1 MSFTLQVCKF
11 VPEATGFD
19 VEIKFPTPI
28 EEQNY
33 GVKVTDPLFVQSFF
47 TLTKVLRLIAT
58 LFVTGIST

>member
-1 MSFTLQVCKF
+1 M
-11 VPEATGFD
+11 PEATGFD

-33 GVKVTDPLFVQSFF
+33 GVKVMDPLYVQSCYA
-47 TLTKVLRLIAT
+47 LTKVLRLIAT